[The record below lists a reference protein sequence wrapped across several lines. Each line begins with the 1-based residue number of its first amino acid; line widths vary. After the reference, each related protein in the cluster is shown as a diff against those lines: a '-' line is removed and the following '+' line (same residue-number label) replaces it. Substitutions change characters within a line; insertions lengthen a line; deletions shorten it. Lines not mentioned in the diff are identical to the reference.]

1 MAEAGHPELVLA
13 SASITRQNLLKAAGL
28 VFRIE
33 PATVDEHAIRM
44 KLHQK
49 PGIRAPAQIA
59 EELARTK
66 ARQVSAGKSDAV
78 VIGADQ
84 VLALGDEIFSK
95 PRNIDEARDALLRLR
110 GKTHH
115 LHTAVV
121 LACGGD
127 VRWSHGETAALMMR
141 SFSDTFLADYLAR
154 RGLAVCNSPGG
165 YEIEGLGI
173 QLFEQIEGD
182 YFGILGLPLL
192 PLLAELRARGYLAV

>member
-28 VFRIE
+28 VFHIE
-33 PATVDEHAIRM
+33 PATVDEHAIRAGLR
-44 KLHQK
+44 KQ

-59 EELARTK
+59 EELARAK
-66 ARQVSAGKSDAV
+66 ARQVGAGSNETL

-84 VLALGDEIFSK
+84 VLALGDEIISK
-95 PRNIDEARDALLRLR
+95 PHNIDEARDALLRLR

-121 LACGGD
+121 LARAGD
-127 VRWSHGETAALMMR
+127 VPWSHDETAALTMR

-154 RGLAVCNSPGG
+154 QGAGACNSPGG

-173 QLFEQIEGD
+173 QLFERIEGD

-192 PLLAELRARGYLAV
+192 PLLAELRARGYLAA

>member
-1 MAEAGHPELVLA
+1 VAEAGHPELVLA

-33 PATVDEHAIRM
+33 PATVDEHAIRA
-44 KLHQK
+44 KLSQY
-49 PGIRAPAQIA
+49 PETRAPAHVA
-59 EELARTK
+59 KELARAK
-66 ARQVSAGKSDAV
+66 ARQVSTGRSDAL

-84 VLALGDEIFSK
+84 VLALSDEILSK
-95 PRNIDEARDALLRLR
+95 PNDIDEARDALLRLR
-110 GKTHH
+110 GRTHH
-115 LHTAVV
+115 LHTTVA
-121 LACGGD
+121 LARAGD
-127 VRWSHGETAALMMR
+127 VLWSHDETATLTMR

-173 QLFEQIEGD
+173 QLFERIEGD

-192 PLLAELRARGYLAV
+192 PLLAELRAHGYLAA

>member
-33 PATVDEHAIRM
+33 PATVDEHAIRA
-44 KLHQK
+44 KLRRH
-49 PGIRAPAQIA
+49 PETRTPTHVV
-59 EELARTK
+59 EELARAK
-66 ARQVSAGKSDAV
+66 ARQVSAVRADAV

-95 PRNIDEARDALLRLR
+95 PHGIDEAREALLRFR
-110 GKTHH
+110 GRTHH
-115 LHTAVV
+115 LHTTVAT
-121 LACGGD
+121 ARAGD
-127 VRWSHGETAALMMR
+127 VLWSHSETAALTMR

-154 RGLAVCNSPGG
+154 QGAGACNSPGG

-173 QLFEQIEGD
+173 QLFERIEGD

-192 PLLAELRARGYLAV
+192 PLLAELRARGYLAA